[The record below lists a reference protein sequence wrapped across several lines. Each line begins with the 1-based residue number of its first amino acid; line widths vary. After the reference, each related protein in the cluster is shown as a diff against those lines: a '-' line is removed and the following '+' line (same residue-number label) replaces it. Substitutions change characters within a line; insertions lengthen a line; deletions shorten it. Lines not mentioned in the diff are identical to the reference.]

1 MASPLAAALSTK
13 VVVHRPRRGAVSRR
27 RVIDAARHSDAR
39 VVAVTAPA
47 GYGKTT
53 MVAEWAA
60 TEERPVAW
68 ASVDRFDDDSGALLT
83 LLATACSTIMPHVA
97 AIVPKMRGTREA
109 VLGGAA
115 PLLAAVLADAP
126 EPFVL
131 VADDLHAAGSQE
143 CQDAL
148 EVVLAG
154 VPDGSQVV
162 LTSRYEQPSLTRLR
176 LTGAT
181 VEIGPQELRID
192 AEDARPIFD
201 GHRVTVS
208 DEDVATAVERCEGWP
223 TGLVLCALTIRA
235 GGEVRSLF
243 GDERVVSDYLHHE
256 VFARL
261 SDDLQRFLRRTAI
274 LEELS
279 GSLCDAVLDT
289 TGSGAL
295 LQRVE
300 EYNLFLIPLDRRRR
314 RYRYHSLFREF
325 LLARV
330 QRDDGDIVRGL
341 HLRAADWF
349 EEHGRPRSAVGHLL
363 AAGAPQRAGGLIATL
378 AMPAYGSGQVAL
390 VDRWLR
396 EVGDAV
402 IETSGD
408 LLVIATWAALLQGRS
423 PGSERWAAVLDA
435 FDPDAESAKDRASFA
450 SARAMIR
457 AVMCLDGPLRARED
471 ATYAVAH
478 EPEWS
483 PWRDTALYLLGSTA
497 LLGGDTDAATD
508 AFVRSSMCAGERGS
522 TTSVVLSEAELALL
536 AMDQDAWSTAEV
548 HADRAVRRAE
558 EHHLEGYALSAFAF
572 AVAARVALRREDL
585 STAKGLLARAMRAR
599 VGCTHVLPFV
609 AMRLRLQLAKAFSEM
624 GDRSAAL
631 HVLREIEE
639 LLARRPDMG
648 VLVDEIAG
656 FRHSLVDTVERVA
669 TVPLTPAETRLLPYL
684 QTHLTLAGIGER
696 LFISRNTVSSEVG
709 SIYRKLGVTT
719 RSAAVER
726 AIEGGLLGP

>member
-1 MASPLAAALSTK
+1 M
-13 VVVHRPRRGAVSRR
+13 
-27 RVIDAARHSDAR
+27 
-39 VVAVTAPA
+39 AVTAPA

-60 TEERPVAW
+60 TEDRPVAW
-68 ASVDRFDDDSGALLT
+68 ASVDRFDDDPGSLLT
-83 LLATACSTIMPHVA
+83 LLATACSIIMPHAA
-97 AIVPKMRGTREA
+97 AIVPRMRGTREA

-126 EPFVL
+126 ESFVL
-131 VADDLHAAGSQE
+131 VADDLHAAGSPE

-162 LTSRYEQPSLTRLR
+162 LASRYEQPSVTRLR

-181 VEIGPQELRID
+181 FEIGPQALRIG
-192 AEDARPIFD
+192 AEGARSIFD
-201 GHRVTVS
+201 EHRVTVS
-208 DEDVATAVERCEGWP
+208 DEDVTTAVERCEGWP

-243 GDERVVSDYLHHE
+243 GDDRVVSDYLHQE
-256 VFARL
+256 AFARVP
-261 SDDLQRFLRRTAI
+261 DDLQRFLRRTAI

-279 GSLCDAVLDT
+279 GSLCDAVLET
-289 TGSGAL
+289 TDSGAL
-295 LQRVE
+295 LHRVE
-300 EYNLFLIPLDRRRR
+300 ELNLFLIPLDRRRR

-325 LLARV
+325 LLAQA
-330 QRDDGDIVRGL
+330 QRDEGDIVRGL

-349 EEHGRPRSAVGHLL
+349 DKHGRHRNAVDHLL
-363 AAGAPQRAGGLIATL
+363 AAGDLQRAGGLIADL
-378 AMPAYGSGQVAL
+378 ALPAYERGQFAI
-390 VDRWLR
+390 VDQWLR
-396 EVGDAV
+396 EIGDET
-402 IETSGD
+402 IEASPE
-408 LLVIATWAALLQGRS
+408 LLVIATWASLLQGRS
-423 PGSERWAAVLDA
+423 PGSERRAAVLEA
-435 FDPDAESAKDRASFA
+435 FDWDADSAKSQAAFA

-457 AVMCLDGPLRARED
+457 AVMCLHGPLRARED
-471 ATYAVAH
+471 ATHAVDH

-483 PWRDTALYLLGSTA
+483 PWRETALYLLGSTA
-497 LLGGDTDAATD
+497 LLVGDTDAATD
-508 AFVRSSMCAGERGS
+508 AFVRSSRGARERGS

-536 AMDQDAWSTAEV
+536 AMDRDAWSAAEM
-548 HADRAVRRAE
+548 HADTAVRCAE
-558 EHHLEGYALSAFAF
+558 EQHLEGYALSALAF
-572 AVAARVALRREDL
+572 AAAARIALRREDL

-599 VGCTHVLPFV
+599 VGSTHVLPFV
-609 AMRLRLQLAKAFSEM
+609 AMRVRLQLAKAFSEM

-631 HVLREIEE
+631 HVLREIDE
-639 LLARRPDMG
+639 LLSKRPDMG
-648 VLVDEIAG
+648 VLVDEIEG
-656 FRHSLVDTVERVA
+656 FRRTLVDTVERVA